1 LLGPFEEEE
10 QGVGIA
16 SDVVK
21 VKGRNLA
28 IPGCLREDRVRR

>member
-10 QGVGIA
+10 QEVCIA
-16 SDVVK
+16 SDEVK

-28 IPGCLREDRVRR
+28 IPDCLREDRVRR